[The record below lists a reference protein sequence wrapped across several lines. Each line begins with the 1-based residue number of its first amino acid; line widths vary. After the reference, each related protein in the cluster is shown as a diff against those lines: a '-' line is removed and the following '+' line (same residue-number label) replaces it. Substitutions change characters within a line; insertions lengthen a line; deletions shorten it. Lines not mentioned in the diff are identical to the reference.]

1 MIESQEAKTMSG
13 LLNDGERLDGIVLG
27 GLTLL
32 YCAAISNHNQQI

>member
-1 MIESQEAKTMSG
+1 MMESEETKTMSG

-32 YCAAISNHNQQI
+32 YCVAISNHGQQI